1 MAFPISPREI
11 VQKLN
16 RGANDF
22 IREPRSGKGDTYFTV
37 GSGSVEEV
45 GEFIRRDRDLWG
57 QITRTLNIEP
67 E

>member
-1 MAFPISPREI
+1 MACPISPHDI

-16 RGANDF
+16 RGANEF

-45 GEFIRRDRDLWG
+45 GEFIRRDRELWG
-57 QITRTLNIEP
+57 QITRTLKIEP